1 MYSRGKKLDA
11 KEIML
16 ENMPYAQSGLFY
28 LDVNVKN
35 IDNLIM
41 EGDKA
46 KQLGNYVRKKIVAQD
61 KRFESMNMCQA
72 NLVLSLSQE
81 GSL

>member
-1 MYSRGKKLDA
+1 VYSRGKKLDA